1 MDFMAMAGLNVTEI
15 MDGLPGVLNLAQ
27 AGNLDLATSADIA
40 TNIMGQF
47 NKEATDLNHIVD
59 VMAKTATSSN
69 TNVQEMGE
77 AMNYLGPTMNALGV
91 SIEETSAVIGILANN
106 GIKGSLAGR
115 ALGTSLVRLAN
126 PTVYEKTKVVGII
139 ISKDSETTC
148 RVQWSGETPSL
159 FNNLQV
165 GSIYFLGLDGKPTNP
180 PPLPSETQDIFVNPI
195 GVASD
200 YDKIYIKPSM
210 LITKRIG
217 G

>member
-1 MDFMAMAGLNVTEI
+1 MGVIARFGLTTPDHKDIQSSLCTVNENVGDLVYIHRIKNGLN
-15 MDGLPGVLNLAQ
+15 D
-27 AGNLDLATSADIA
+27 
-40 TNIMGQF
+40 
-47 NKEATDLNHIVD
+47 
-59 VMAKTATSSN
+59 
-69 TNVQEMGE
+69 
-77 AMNYLGPTMNALGV
+77 
-91 SIEETSAVIGILANN
+91 
-106 GIKGSLAGR
+106 
-115 ALGTSLVRLAN
+115 VRLAN